1 MMRQAISKNTARRK
15 VSGKSGPQ
23 ATCPWLDIRTMSW
36 AVRASTTDRSG
47 EFRAAGREERHHRHF
62 TADVE
67 RSLEGDVEV
76 CRLILHAGHDRG
88 VRGLEVQDAADFRP
102 FPHCTEV
109 ESGLHRGTH
118 SVQGGA
124 VADAAE
130 GDLVLLQFSDAA
142 EGDLVLL
149 QFSEPGAGR
158 REEGAVLI
166 VLSLAA
172 QGEVAAAA
180 REQPG
185 LGAFVGT
192 FQKILYFLFHF
203 TGFY

>member
-23 ATCPWLDIRTMSW
+23 ATGDLSVIGHQDN
-36 AVRASTTDRSG
+36 VVGGEGFHDRSG
-47 EFRAAGREERHHRHF
+47 KLRTAGREERYHRHF

-76 CRLILHAGHDRG
+76 CRLVFHAGYDRG

-102 FPHCTEV
+102 FPHCPQMK
-109 ESGLHRGTH
+109 SGLHRGMH

-124 VADAAE
+124 VADMAE
-130 GDLVLLQFSDAA
+130 SDLVLPQFP
-142 EGDLVLL
+142 
-149 QFSEPGAGR
+149 EPGAGR
-158 REEGAVLI
+158 REEGVVLI
-166 VLSLAA
+166 VLTLAP
-172 QGEVAAAA
+172 QGKIAAAA
-180 REQPG
+180 GQQPG

>member
-1 MMRQAISKNTARRK
+1 MMRQAISKKTARRK

-23 ATCPWLDIRTMSW
+23 ATCGVGEVGAAGDLSVVGHQDN
-36 AVRASTTDRSG
+36 VVGGEGFHDRSG
-47 EFRAAGREERHHRHF
+47 EFRATGRKERHHRHF

-67 RSLEGDVEV
+67 QSFEGYIEV
-76 CRLILHAGHDRG
+76 CRLVLHAGYDRG

-102 FPHCTEV
+102 FPHCPEV
-109 ESGLHRGTH
+109 ESGLHRGMH

-130 GDLVLLQFSDAA
+130 GDLVLPQFP
-142 EGDLVLL
+142 
-149 QFSEPGAGR
+149 EPGAGR

-166 VLSLAA
+166 VLTLAP
-172 QGEVAAAA
+172 QGKITAAA
-180 REQPG
+180 RQQSG

-192 FQKILYFLFHF
+192 FQKILYFLIHF